1 MFSCATCARTFRLE
15 SALLQHCKDKFG
27 HKPLTASATSA
38 TTTTARPAAA
48 PAQEAGP
55 STPAAMPASSTK
67 AKGKAAASVHYE
79 CQPCCLLFTDKAAYD
94 DHNQRL
100 HPPPKAAPKFRCPP
114 CGVEFS
120 SSEALSLHCRNS
132 FVHPK
137 CPKCN
142 SAFIDQTQL
151 KLHMVVHEN
160 MFSCGPCGREVKISE
175 RQQHYKESPNHPICF
190 VCEEGFHDDAD
201 LDKHLATA
209 HLATRCSQCR
219 RQFRSADELQNHY
232 LVSPMHP
239 HCAVCEIGFV
249 DDVACDKHMELNHPR
264 PPPQVE
270 PGSSST
276 VQPAQSFPV
285 PTSSLE
291 TQRSTQ
297 SSPLVQRSSLSDVA
311 LAMVATASL
320 AVAQEKS
327 ELGDDS
333 YETIEA
339 SSHVQRAVS
348 EPTVPTVSSI
358 GPSSVQGAA
367 MMASRSPTISELS
380 FDDMVRRR
388 NVMRHPD
395 SESTL
400 SLRSVSSSSSMS
412 SGPGYIRNPAFDR
425 APQQTAFVET
435 SVPQPASL
443 RPSSVVSQRASRAPT
458 PMQHRASTATPVER
472 VSEQHGSRASS
483 RMMDVPIATPIPT
496 HSRSRSSTP
505 DRVRTPLPVRSSAS
519 RPLSRVSALSMNSQP
534 AVSLSQK
541 PSMTAVEPPS
551 LSDSEG
557 TIEAPNNAPKRKG
570 APRQNGQGGAVSFH
584 CRSCMHDPCVAPMA
598 TMCGHI
604 FCTACILKELAKTGS
619 CPVCGKLFLL
629 RLHVEAD

>member
-1 MFSCATCARTFRLE
+1 
-15 SALLQHCKDKFG
+15 
-27 HKPLTASATSA
+27 
-38 TTTTARPAAA
+38 
-48 PAQEAGP
+48 
-55 STPAAMPASSTK
+55 MPAVS
-67 AKGKAAASVHYE
+67 AKGKAKANASVQYE
-79 CQPCCLLFTDKAAYD
+79 CKPCCLLFSDKAAYE
-94 DHNQRL
+94 DHNQRS
-100 HPPPKAAPKFRCPP
+100 HPPPKPAPKFKCPP

-120 SSEALSLHCRNS
+120 SSEALSIHFRN
-132 FVHPK
+132 FAVHPK
-137 CPKCN
+137 CPKCG

-151 KLHMVVHEN
+151 KLHMAVHEN
-160 MFSCGPCGREVKISE
+160 MFSCDACGREVKISE
-175 RQQHYKESPNHPICF
+175 RQKHYKESPNHPTCF
-190 VCEEGFHDDAD
+190 VCEEGFYEGAD
-201 LDKHLATA
+201 LEKHLSTA
-209 HLATRCSQCR
+209 HLATRCSRCR
-219 RQFRSADELQNHY
+219 RQFRSSDELQDHY

-239 HCAVCEIGFV
+239 HCAICEIGFV
-249 DDVACDKHMELNHPR
+249 DNVACDKHMELNHPS

-270 PGSSST
+270 PAPAI
-276 VQPAQSFPV
+276 QPSQSFSI

-311 LAMVATASL
+311 LAMVTTTSIAN
-320 AVAQEKS
+320 VQEKS

-333 YETIEA
+333 YETVEA

-388 NVMRHPD
+388 NVMRHAD

-400 SLRSVSSSSSMS
+400 SLRSVSSSSIS
-412 SGPGYIRNPAFDR
+412 SGSGYIRNPALNR
-425 APQQTAFVET
+425 PAQQTAFVET
-435 SVPQPASL
+435 SVPQAAAV
-443 RPSSVVSQRASRAPT
+443 RPVSIVIQRASRVPT
-458 PMQHRASTATPVER
+458 PVQHRITTATPVER
-472 VSEQHGSRASS
+472 MPEQHGSRASS
-483 RMMDVPIATPIPT
+483 RMMQAPIATPIPT
-496 HSRSRSSTP
+496 HNRSRSSTP
-505 DRVRTPLPVRSSAS
+505 DRVRTPLPVRSSVS
-519 RPLSRVSALSMNSQP
+519 RPLSRVSMLSMNSQP
-534 AVSLSQK
+534 AVCLSQK

-557 TIEAPNNAPKRKG
+557 TIEAPNHPPKRKG
-570 APRQNGQGGAVSFH
+570 AARQQGQSGAVSFH

-598 TMCGHI
+598 TACGHI
-604 FCTACILKELAKTGS
+604 FCTACILQELAKTGS

>member
-1 MFSCATCARTFRLE
+1 MDRDYKKQYPDAKLIAVDEAAKKKAKEGLKFDGGLRSYFSGFKNKDVAFFHPKSRTMIEADLLFNLPAREQYSKTGSPGYFPIFGNLNPYSWAHKRFAWSLGVDKEAMKRDVKTVAGWDFDRIIPCHGDVIEKNAKAAWLEAYKCSSGARLE

-100 HPPPKAAPKFRCPP
+100 HPPPKAAPKFKCPP

-160 MFSCGPCGREVKISE
+160 TFSCGPCGREIKVSE
-175 RQQHYKESPNHPICF
+175 RQQHYKESRNHPSCF
-190 VCEEGFHDDAD
+190 VCEERFYDDAD
-201 LDKHLATA
+201 LDK
-209 HLATRCSQCR
+209 CK

-239 HCAVCEIGFV
+239 HCAICEIGFV
-249 DDVACDKHMELNHPR
+249 DDVACDK
-264 PPPQVE
+264 
-270 PGSSST
+270 
-276 VQPAQSFPV
+276 
-285 PTSSLE
+285 
-291 TQRSTQ
+291 

-412 SGPGYIRNPAFDR
+412 SGPGYIRNPALAR

-443 RPSSVVSQRASRAPT
+443 RPSSVPQQVVYARQSSYTSASALICITAAVEGIRVVDEQPT
-458 PMQHRASTATPVER
+458 S
-472 VSEQHGSRASS
+472 G
-483 RMMDVPIATPIPT
+483 
-496 HSRSRSSTP
+496 
-505 DRVRTPLPVRSSAS
+505 LPV
-519 RPLSRVSALSMNSQP
+519 P
-534 AVSLSQK
+534 
-541 PSMTAVEPPS
+541 
-551 LSDSEG
+551 
-557 TIEAPNNAPKRKG
+557 EAIDDGR
-570 APRQNGQGGAVSFH
+570 
-584 CRSCMHDPCVAPMA
+584 
-598 TMCGHI
+598 
-604 FCTACILKELAKTGS
+604 CILKELGKTGS